1 MTNRL
6 FVWVEPAEQIEDM
19 RQSLEATRKALETD
33 KQYRMARPEITE
45 PLLYEAE
52 NYIKQAAAI
61 LRRNPELRGDSSI
74 AFKAS
79 MKLALRDMQLAL
91 RDPAV
96 VLGTPKWLHLKKI
109 GKEGADARWGDRS
122 LIKDLYRRYAVR
134 RDDQGLST
142 PSELFCSFVGDC
154 DYAGIEPPKEKTF
167 RNQLALV
174 RKELGLK

>member
-19 RQSLEATRKALETD
+19 RQSLEATCKALEKD

-61 LRRNPELRGDSSI
+61 LQRDPDLKGDSFI

-79 MKLALRDMQLAL
+79 MRLAFRDMQMAL
-91 RDPAV
+91 HDPAV
-96 VLGTPKWLHLKKI
+96 AHGTPKWLHLKES
-109 GKEGADARWGDRS
+109 GKKGADARWGDRR
-122 LIKDLYRRYAVR
+122 LLNELYLQYAAR
-134 RDDQGLST
+134 RDAFGLSK
-142 PSELFCSFVGDC
+142 PSELFYSFVGDC
-154 DYAGIEPPKEKTF
+154 DVAGIEPPIMKTF
-167 RNQLALV
+167 RNQLAAV
-174 RKELGLK
+174 RKENGLK